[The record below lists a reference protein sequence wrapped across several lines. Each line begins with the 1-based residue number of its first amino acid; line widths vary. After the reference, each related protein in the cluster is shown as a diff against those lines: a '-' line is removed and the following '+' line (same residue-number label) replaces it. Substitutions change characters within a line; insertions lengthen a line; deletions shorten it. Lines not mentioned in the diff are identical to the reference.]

1 MSPETYFTQL
11 RELLIDQES
20 SEVLGLV
27 SDRTSVLADVA
38 PLTHKMMEEVGKTYP
53 RLHLSLLERND
64 KGEIMRYP
72 HADDA
77 LSADEMYLDEAESNP
92 KLFSGAGQVPDHV
105 GHGAALRDSLFN

>member
-1 MSPETYFTQL
+1 
-11 RELLIDQES
+11 
-20 SEVLGLV
+20 
-27 SDRTSVLADVA
+27 
-38 PLTHKMMEEVGKTYP
+38 MMEALGKSFP

-77 LSADEMYLDEAESNP
+77 LSADEMYLDEAEANP
-92 KLFSGAGQVPDHV
+92 KLFLGAGQVPDHV

>member
-1 MSPETYFTQL
+1 MSPENYLTQL

-27 SDRTSVLADVA
+27 SGRTSVLADVA
-38 PLTHKMMEEVGKTYP
+38 PLTQKLMEEMGKSYP

-64 KGEIMRYP
+64 KGEIVRYP

-77 LSADEMYLDEAESNP
+77 LSADEMYLDEAEANP
-92 KLFSGAGQVPDHV
+92 KLFSGANKVPDYA
-105 GHGAALRDSLFN
+105 GHSTILRDSLVN